1 MDISGTDGLHIP
13 SGLGSQRPLSTLY
26 QGISSFEGPYK
37 LTGVVRFNTDAHRFE
52 GWLGQNVEK
61 DIGKDDNSWG
71 FFVQED
77 NDNNRVKLSADVN
90 NFEMHDFYIHTISK
104 NYTFIG
110 NNLGNYNTTL
120 ADWTNRS
127 KAQQVI

>member
-1 MDISGTDGLHIP
+1 
-13 SGLGSQRPLSTLY
+13 
-26 QGISSFEGPYK
+26 
-37 LTGVVRFNTDAHRFE
+37 
-52 GWLGQNVEK
+52 
-61 DIGKDDNSWG
+61 
-71 FFVQED
+71 
-77 NDNNRVKLSADVN
+77 
-90 NFEMHDFYIHTISK
+90 MHDFYIHTISK